1 MKTIEVIATINAN
14 GQIQLSQPE
23 NLPIGKFKVVI
34 VIDESTDPEA
44 LETTEVDNS
53 FLSTAGDIIGSLQ
66 SLPADLSTN
75 KQYFEGLVQ
84 GNQESNWDHLAKEIE
99 QKSSLSQQ
107 QKLKKLLTSWLE
119 EGDQNEQSET
129 FKIMSEAEGSSI

>member
-1 MKTIEVIATINAN
+1 MKTIEAIATINAN

-53 FLSTAGDIIGSLQ
+53 FLNTAGNIIGSLQ
-66 SLPADLSTN
+66 GLPADLSTH

-84 GNQESNWDHLAKEIE
+84 GNQESNWDYLAKEIE

-129 FKIMSEAEGSSI
+129 FKIMSEAEGISI